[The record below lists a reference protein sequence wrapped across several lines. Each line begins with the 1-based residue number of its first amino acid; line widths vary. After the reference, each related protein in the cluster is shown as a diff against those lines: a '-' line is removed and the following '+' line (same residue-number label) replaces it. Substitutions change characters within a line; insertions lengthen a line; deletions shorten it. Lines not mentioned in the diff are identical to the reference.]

1 MEALSV
7 HVEGLAGLLEA
18 LEELPKRV
26 TQKAVVRRSLTQA
39 AEPIRSLWA
48 SLAPFDASDMGLHLR
63 DSVVVSDK
71 TKARDG
77 DPGAPPGSVTVYIGP
92 NKLLPRHHGIFMEF
106 GTFKDP
112 AQPSGRPAFEARKEE
127 SLHLLGY
134 YMWVEIDAS
143 AQRAAAKA
151 LRL

>member
-1 MEALSV
+1 MGMTV
-7 HVEGLAGLLEA
+7 KVEGLEGLLQA

-26 TQKAVVRRSLTQA
+26 TQKAVVRRALTQA

-48 SLAPFDASDMGLHLR
+48 SLAPYDASDMGLHLR
-63 DSVVVSDK
+63 DSVVVSSQ
-71 TKARDG
+71 TVSRAKADER
-77 DPGAPPGSVTVYIGP
+77 PGAVVVYVGP
-92 NKLLPRHHGIFMEF
+92 NKNLPRHHGIFMEF

-112 AQPSGRPAFEARKEE
+112 AQPSGRPAFETRKEE

-134 YMWVEIDAS
+134 YMWAEIDA
-143 AQRAAAKA
+143 AVHRAAAKA